1 VHRKKR
7 EEVAMR
13 AMETECTRE
22 RSPEAR
28 GKPPDSLQD
37 ARHMP
42 AAARDG
48 LFTVRLAQIRASL
61 LEGANGIDSHA
72 SAVSELEAFF
82 RAYIRLVQA
91 HPAVARLL
99 RSSEIRRPPLRVQ
112 VRIEYEGFLE
122 WLRQAIATGVRRG
135 SIRDDLDPQPLAL
148 ILVGMLE
155 ALTTRWLLSDYAF
168 PLEEA
173 AKAAWQTFRALI
185 APRAGDHGRAA
196 GATPPDVQRAK
207 VEFRT
212 WMCGG
217 APRRG
222 RSPNAPAHPA
232 AVSAR

>member
-1 VHRKKR
+1 M
-7 EEVAMR
+7 EMEGTR
-13 AMETECTRE
+13 A

-28 GKPPDSLQD
+28 SKSPDSLRGS
-37 ARHMP
+37 RHML

-48 LFTVRLAQIRASL
+48 LFTVRLSQIRASL
-61 LEGANGIDSHA
+61 LEGANGIDGHT
-72 SAVSELEAFF
+72 SAVGELEAFF

-91 HPAVARLL
+91 HPEVARLL
-99 RSSEIRRPPLRVQ
+99 RSSEIRRPPLRLQ

-135 SIRDDLDPQPLAL
+135 SIRDDLVPQPLAL
-148 ILVGMLE
+148 LLVGMLE

-173 AKAAWQTFRALI
+173 AKAAWQTFEALI
-185 APRAGDHGRAA
+185 APRAGGHGRAT
-196 GATPPDVQRAK
+196 GATPPSAQWAK

-212 WMCGG
+212 WMCSG

-222 RSPNAPAHPA
+222 GNPDASAHPA